1 MFSEGRLYVNYFR
14 KNSGTGS
21 NKQAST
27 PIRMRII
34 LGIIFILFAALIGQ
48 LAYLQLVYGSR
59 FKAEVQ
65 KSDSTVVSSQV
76 PRGVMYDSKGRV
88 LVGNKANNAITYTK
102 GASTSSAQVYKI
114 SNALSNYITIT
125 NEKPTEQQIIDYYLA
140 DSNNSKKELAKLPAS
155 KKDSDKLTQS
165 EINQNLDDQVKKEN
179 IKLTT
184 KQKTAALI
192 YNKISGAY
200 TLSTI
205 YIKNKGLTNKEIA
218 QVGEHLSE
226 LPGVGIG
233 TDWQRSYPNGS
244 SIQSIIGSVSTEK
257 TGLPSDNLQYYLTQ
271 GYSRNDRV
279 GTSYLEEEYEPLL
292 KGTKSTSQVVTKD
305 NGDIQQ
311 TKTVYKGQAGAS
323 LMLTIDAKYQK
334 EIQSSL
340 KSIYKSAIAAGAAKY
355 SNGAYAIAMNP
366 KTGAIQGIAGLSR
379 NPKTGKITD
388 NALGVINQS
397 FVMGSVVKGA
407 TVSGGLINKVIT
419 PTNNTLS
426 DAAIYLPG
434 SSVKK
439 SVYPIGTFGSLDAP
453 TALEVSSN
461 IYMMQLA
468 LKWVKAKY
476 VPKTYINMPSTAFE
490 TLRRNFNMFGLGQK
504 TGVDLPGEVSGI
516 QGKSFNS
523 KGQILSGSVL
533 DLAYGNYDAYT
544 PIQLVQYVST
554 IANGGYRMQPYV
566 VQSVG
571 KTSSDGKKIYINY
584 NKTPTV
590 QQKIPWTKAE
600 LNVVREGFYRV
611 VHGTNS
617 WGTAHKL
624 KNVTPSISGKTGT
637 AQTFYYDPDNPN
649 QKNPPEL
656 INATFVGY
664 APSKNPKLAIAVVF
678 PGLDPDMEGSYTL
691 QMAKAMVQDYFK
703 LHKQ

>member
-1 MFSEGRLYVNYFR
+1 MDYFR

-21 NKQAST
+21 NKQSST

-34 LGIIFILFAALIGQ
+34 VGVILVLFAMLIAQ

-65 KSDSTVVSSQV
+65 SSDSTVVSNQV
-76 PRGVMYDSKGRV
+76 PRGVMYDSRGRV
-88 LVGNKANNAITYTK
+88 LVGNKATNAITYTK
-102 GASTSSAQVYKI
+102 GASTTTEQIYKI
-114 SNALSNYITIT
+114 SNALSNYIKIT
-125 NEKPTEQQIIDYYLA
+125 DEKPTKQVIADYYLA
-140 DSNNSKKELAKLPAS
+140 NDDNNTKISNALPKSAKVDADGNKKTSSEIYQAELAYVEKMNP
-155 KKDSDKLTQS
+155 KLT
-165 EINQNLDDQVKKEN
+165 E
-179 IKLTT
+179 
-184 KQKTAALI
+184 KQKTAAI
-192 YNKISGAY
+192 IFNKISGAY

-205 YIKNKGLTNKEIA
+205 YIKNKGLTDKEIA

-257 TGLPSDNLQYYLTQ
+257 SGLPSDNLQYYLRN

-292 KGTKSTSQVVTKD
+292 KGTKSTSKVTTKS
-305 NGDIQQ
+305 NGNIQQ
-311 TKTVYKGQAGAS
+311 TKTVYNGQAGAS

-334 EIQSSL
+334 QVQAAL
-340 KSIYKSAIAAGAAKY
+340 KSVYNSAISAGAAKY
-355 SNGAYAIAMNP
+355 SNGAYAVAMNP
-366 KTGAIQGIAGLSR
+366 KTGALLAVAGISR
-379 NPKTGKITD
+379 NTNTGKTTD

-407 TVSGGLINKVIT
+407 TVAGGLINNVIT
-419 PTNNTLS
+419 PTNNTLA
-426 DAAIYLPG
+426 DTPIYLPG
-434 SSVKK
+434 SPVKK
-439 SVYPIGTFGSLDAP
+439 SVYPVGTFSSLDAE

-461 IYMMQLA
+461 IYMMHLA
-468 LKWVKAKY
+468 MKWVGAKY
-476 VPKTYINMPSTAFE
+476 VPKTYIHMPSTAFE

-516 QGKSFNS
+516 QGKSYNS

-544 PIQLVQYVST
+544 PIQLAQYVST
-554 IANGGYRMQPYV
+554 IANGGYRMQPYI

-571 KTSSDGKKIYINY
+571 KTSKDGKKIYINY
-584 NKTPTV
+584 NKKPNV
-590 QQKIPWTKAE
+590 QQAIPWTTDE
-600 LNVVREGFYRV
+600 LNVIRQGFYRV
-611 VHGTNS
+611 VHGTNA

-624 KNVTPSISGKTGT
+624 KNVKPSISGKTGT
-637 AQTFYYDPDNPN
+637 AQTFYYDPEHPN
-649 QKNPPEL
+649 KKHNIEL
-656 INATFVGY
+656 INATFIGY
-664 APSKNPKLAIAVVF
+664 APSSNPKLAVAVVF

-691 QMAKAMVQDYFK
+691 QVAKAMVQDYFK
-703 LHKQ
+703 LHSTK

>member
-1 MFSEGRLYVNYFR
+1 MDYFR

-21 NKQAST
+21 NKQAAT

-34 LGIIFILFAALIGQ
+34 LGIIFVLFALLIGQ
-48 LAYLQLVYGSR
+48 LAYLQLAYGSR
-59 FKAEVQ
+59 FKSEVARN
-65 KSDSTVVSSQV
+65 DSKVVSSQV
-76 PRGVMYDSKGRV
+76 PRGVMYDAKGRV

-102 GASTSSAQVYKI
+102 GASTSTSQIYKI
-114 SNALSNYITIT
+114 SNALSNYITL
-125 NEKPTEQQIIDYYLA
+125 NDEKPTEEQLAEYYLA
-140 DSNNSKKELAKLPAS
+140 DQANSTRIEAQLPAAQ
-155 KKDSDKLTQS
+155 KNSDVLTS
-165 EINQNLDDQVKKEN
+165 AEINQNMIAQVKRDK
-179 IKLTT
+179 IKFTA
-184 KQKTAALI
+184 KQKVAALI
-192 YNKISGAY
+192 FNKISGAY

-205 YIKNKGLTNKEIA
+205 YIKNRDLSDHELA

-233 TDWQRSYPNGS
+233 TDWERSYPNGA
-244 SIQSIIGSVSTEK
+244 SIKSIIGSVSTEK
-257 TGLPSDNLQYYLTQ
+257 SGLPSEDLQSYLMQ

-279 GTSYLEEEYEPLL
+279 GTSYLEKEYESLL
-292 KGTKSTSQVVTKD
+292 KGTKSTSQVLTKSD
-305 NGDIQQ
+305 GKIQQ

-323 LMLTIDAKYQK
+323 LVLTIDAKYQK
-334 EIQSSL
+334 QVQSTL
-340 KSIYKSAIAAGAAKY
+340 KRVYSSAIGAGAARY

-366 KTGAIQGIAGLSR
+366 KTGALLAVAGINR
-379 NPKTGKITD
+379 NPKTNKTYD

-419 PTNNTLS
+419 PTNNTLP
-426 DAAIYLPG
+426 DTAIYLPG
-434 SSVKK
+434 SPVKK

-461 IYMMQLA
+461 IYMMHLA
-468 LKWVKAKY
+468 MKWVHASY
-476 VPKTYINMPSTAFE
+476 VPKRYIAMPDNSFQI
-490 TLRRNFNMFGLGQK
+490 LRNNFNMFGLGQR

-516 QGKSFNS
+516 EGRTFNS
-523 KGQILSGSVL
+523 QGHILSGSLL

-554 IANGGYRMQPYV
+554 IANGGYRLQPYI

-571 KTSSDGKKIYINY
+571 RTSNNGKKIYINY
-584 NKTPTV
+584 TKKPNI
-590 QQKIPWTKAE
+590 QQRIPWTHDE
-600 LNVVREGFYRV
+600 LNVVRQGFWRV
-611 VHGTNS
+611 VHGTNG

-624 KNVTPSISGKTGT
+624 KGVKPSISGKTGT
-637 AQTFYYDPDNPN
+637 AQTFYYDPDHPN
-649 QKNPPEL
+649 RKNPPEL

-664 APSKNPKLAIAVVF
+664 APSNNAKLAVAVVF

-691 QMAKAMVQDYFK
+691 QVAKAMVQDYFK
-703 LHKQ
+703 LHK